1 MKKFR
6 IGMVAFA
13 AMAGMTLVAII
24 CISCCS
30 ILRRQAIEGAWC
42 DPQVSLSSIKYEW
55 DSQKSNIL
63 IQCAYQLSQT
73 ARLRHPRT
81 VWNNTDWER
90 DISERANVI
99 STGSLAAI
107 IASDKPNSLRPLPF
121 TTMADQIISMPSTA
135 SWILSF
141 PESISLV
148 SAERT
153 KTVYRAP
160 ARTTISM
167 LGMSD
172 IETDVIFCSTHGWKT
187 ECVRLN
193 VESQASEV
201 QYTFDASGVHGI
213 RISPDDIVYLDSN
226 PKYTV
231 FITETGTR
239 LGTGILAIGIDTE
252 NNTPISILHPQ
263 DIDIDAQGYEWILS
277 PDKDSLGLRIQ
288 HKDNKQE
295 SLWISKTGK
304 LPEFHSVDENQWN
317 EIMVQV
323 KQELP
328 SAITEGIRKH
338 IEKELP
344 EQPSQNNYYPPLT
357 Q

>member
-1 MKKFR
+1 MMFKIR
-6 IGMVAFA
+6 IRRFLTI
-13 AMAGMTLVAII
+13 AGMALVTII

-30 ILRRQAIEGAWC
+30 ILRRQAIEGAWSN
-42 DPQVSLSSIKYEW
+42 PQVSLSSIKHEW
-55 DSQKSNIL
+55 DAPKSNVL

-81 VWNNTDWER
+81 VWDNTDWER
-90 DISERANVI
+90 DITERANVI
-99 STGSLAAI
+99 STGSLVAI
-107 IASDKPNSLRPLPF
+107 ISSDKPNSVRPLPF
-121 TTMADQIISMPSTA
+121 TTMADQIISMPSID

-148 SAERT
+148 STERT

-172 IETDVIFCSTHGWKT
+172 IETDVIFCSTQGWKT

-231 FITETGTR
+231 FITERGTR
-239 LGTGILAIGIDTE
+239 PGTGILAIGIDTQ
-252 NNTPISILHPQ
+252 NNTPISMLHPK
-263 DIDIDAQGYEWILS
+263 DIDIDAQGYEWMLS
-277 PDKDSLGLRIQ
+277 PDKKILGLRIQ

-304 LPEFHSVDENQWN
+304 LPAFQSVDENKWN
-317 EIMVQV
+317 EIMAQV